1 MTQVYG
7 DSRDDHRPVS
17 ADRGP
22 RITLAG
28 VNASDPPIDLDE
40 CGCVYEAVSDVHG
53 VIRAHVPASLVRRFR
68 KKLRRAGRGSDLG
81 EVKTEL
87 IRFLCGGVAS
97 KQGFR
102 IVTPP
107 MYPPDSKEP
116 RLSTDHDFRVELMVD
131 TAVAIEA
138 PSEFPVELLEPEGA
152 IAEEL
157 VDAEMRRQCL
167 QFGSRTPSSEV
178 VRPSE
183 VVFSIEVRLAEGERP
198 ILAGTSLM
206 TVVEDGDDLHALGT
220 SLPGVVAGMVGRK
233 PGETTTVE
241 SVLPRNHPVAPLRGA
256 PALVAVTIESVASI
270 EPSTVEQVVAEYG
283 ASNET
288 RLRTQIRFALEQQ
301 RSQSVRSSL
310 REQLSRALPSMFQIG
325 VPECRVRLLTARAET
340 EFRELARLRG
350 WSDDQTRAGWIERRD
365 DSRRECERIARERV
379 ILQSLPG
386 DGDVEASEE
395 VINARI
401 ADLAARRGVR
411 PEEARSSLVK
421 SGRYEE
427 FINEVLGEALLDAM
441 VRRATVR
448 PVPEAEWQAAM
459 EAGWG

>member
-1 MTQVYG
+1 
-7 DSRDDHRPVS
+7 
-17 ADRGP
+17 
-22 RITLAG
+22 
-28 VNASDPPIDLDE
+28 
-40 CGCVYEAVSDVHG
+40 
-53 VIRAHVPASLVRRFR
+53 
-68 KKLRRAGRGSDLG
+68 
-81 EVKTEL
+81 
-87 IRFLCGGVAS
+87 
-97 KQGFR
+97 
-102 IVTPP
+102 
-107 MYPPDSKEP
+107 
-116 RLSTDHDFRVELMVD
+116 
-131 TAVAIEA
+131 
-138 PSEFPVELLEPEGA
+138 
-152 IAEEL
+152 
-157 VDAEMRRQCL
+157 
-167 QFGSRTPSSEV
+167 
-178 VRPSE
+178 
-183 VVFSIEVRLAEGERP
+183 
-198 ILAGTSLM
+198 
-206 TVVEDGDDLHALGT
+206 
-220 SLPGVVAGMVGRK
+220 MVGRK

-270 EPSTVEQVVAEYG
+270 EPATVEQVVAEYG